1 MPIRY
6 VPIKHMPITAMTPQ
20 FNKLAAQPEGNDTLS
35 SLLSQAH
42 DAPQSIPHFTPA
54 DPGRFAIEAPQFN
67 DFLNWD
73 HGSLWRLINSEAAYL
88 QMAAFSLRGKPA
100 VAGITQHLDLI
111 LEAIDTRAE
120 TDAVAEKLSHR
131 ARRAIGSMIRAVLEA
146 NGFRKAGIL
155 RAVPPEPRRLF
166 VRAEVYE
173 RIPAGE
179 STLEE
184 ELNWDQ
190 YALGAS
196 FASVRRLAPRM
207 SIRALPSIYSPN
219 RRWFYLSSLDI
230 GVLTTDEEKLR
241 CLEHDLRGCIRSIRD
256 NTPQNLLRLAA
267 YYGDFLEVCIM
278 LHELSTDPY
287 EFADPDARLES

>member
-1 MPIRY
+1 MLIQH
-6 VPIKHMPITAMTPQ
+6 VPINSMTSQNNNLTAH
-20 FNKLAAQPEGNDTLS
+20 LEGNETLS
-35 SLLSQAH
+35 SLLSQIH

-54 DPGRFAIEAPQFN
+54 DPGRFTMEAPQFN

-73 HGSLWRLINSEAAYL
+73 NGSLWRLINSEAAYL
-88 QMAAFSLRGKPA
+88 QMAAFSLRGNPA

-111 LEAIDTRAE
+111 LEPLDTRAE
-120 TDAVAEKLSHR
+120 SDALAEKLSHR

-207 SIRALPSIYSPN
+207 SIRALPSMYSPDK
-219 RRWFYLSSLDI
+219 RWFYLSSLDI
-230 GVLTTDEEKLR
+230 GVRTTDEEKLR
-241 CLEHDLRGCIRSIRD
+241 RLELDLGGSVKSIRD
-256 NTPQNLLRLAA
+256 NNPQGLLRLAT
-267 YYGDFLEVCIM
+267 YYGDFLEVCTM

-287 EFADPDARLES
+287 EFADPDSRLES

>member
-1 MPIRY
+1 
-6 VPIKHMPITAMTPQ
+6 MPITTMTIQ
-20 FNKLAAQPEGNDTLS
+20 SDKFAAQPEGNETLT

-42 DAPQSIPHFTPA
+42 DAPQSIPHFSPA
-54 DPGRFAIEAPQFN
+54 DPGRFAKEAPQFS

-73 HGSLWRLINSEAAYL
+73 NGSLWRLINSEAAYL
-88 QMAAFSLRGKPA
+88 QMAAFSLRGSPA

-111 LEAIDTRAE
+111 LEPIDTRAE
-120 TDAVAEKLSHR
+120 TDAGAEKLSHR
-131 ARRAIGSMIRAVLEA
+131 ARRAIGSMIRAVMEA

-166 VRAEVYE
+166 VRSEVYE
-173 RIPAGE
+173 RTPAGE

-207 SIRALPSIYSPN
+207 SIRALPSMYSPD

-230 GVLTTDEEKLR
+230 GVCTTDEEDLR
-241 CLEHDLRGCIRSIRD
+241 RLEHDLGGSVKSIRE
-256 NTPQNLLRLAA
+256 NNPQSLLRLAT
-267 YYGDFLEVCIM
+267 YYGDFLEVCTM

-287 EFADPDARLES
+287 EFADPDARLEES